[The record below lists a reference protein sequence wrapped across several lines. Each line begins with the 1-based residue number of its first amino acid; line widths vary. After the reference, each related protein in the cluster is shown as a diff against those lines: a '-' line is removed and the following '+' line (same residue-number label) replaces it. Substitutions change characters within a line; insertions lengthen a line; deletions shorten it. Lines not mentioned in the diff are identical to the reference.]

1 MSNLPSS
8 MQAKRAELEAGKDT
22 PPAAVDT
29 PPANDPPK
37 DDGDRVT
44 ISKAEFNELQAKADR
59 VKAAEA
65 KAQAV
70 KDDLEAFQTRLTE
83 LENASKGNPKPA
95 DRPAA
100 PASNSGLKV
109 EDTEVALTQKEID
122 DFDEDMIVLVNKIA
136 NNVFTKRIK
145 AILPQLEAALGE
157 VHTNVEKASQDVI
170 AVRARGFTD
179 KVKEG
184 VAEFSDFD
192 TIVNHKHWPEFVQ
205 AEEEASGLTYGE
217 LVQKHLNAEDL
228 KRMVGV
234 FKTFFDKYMKGNEK
248 PDGYQGVD
256 TTDTTA
262 PSTRGSGEGQRLK
275 FSERQAAHR
284 KYINKEISFEEYQ
297 QIKDKFDKA
306 DAAGLVDYDN

>member
-1 MSNLPSS
+1 
-8 MQAKRAELEAGKDT
+8 
-22 PPAAVDT
+22 
-29 PPANDPPK
+29 
-37 DDGDRVT
+37 
-44 ISKAEFNELQAKADR
+44 
-59 VKAAEA
+59 
-65 KAQAV
+65 
-70 KDDLEAFQTRLTE
+70 
-83 LENASKGNPKPA
+83 
-95 DRPAA
+95 
-100 PASNSGLKV
+100 
-109 EDTEVALTQKEID
+109 
-122 DFDEDMIVLVNKIA
+122 MIVLVNKIA

-157 VHTNVEKASQDVI
+157 VHSNVEKASQDVI

-179 KVKEG
+179 KVKES

-256 TTDTTA
+256 TTDTPA